1 MVSGGAPAIK
11 SDLATGTPAPS
22 RARAAGQFWTFTMSN
37 SGRKA
42 STFAETMNLGV
53 ELPMQV
59 FLTRIASGDA
69 RHRRQRAF
77 RLSGHRLAAPKSA
90 KPTWALYDRRS
101 RVNPRSVNA
110 RHSSPDARIRSRTT
124 RVRLGEN
131 LCLENYF
138 GPSGPSCLS
147 AEGLARRRLV
157 RLSRTLFGLL
167 LLRLETAIGRTHD
180 APSARPAIRSG
191 AGGAERDGMCA

>member
-1 MVSGGAPAIK
+1 MVSGGAPANK

-53 ELPMQV
+53 ELPMHV

-77 RLSGHRLAAPKSA
+77 RLSGYRLAAPKSA

-124 RVRLGEN
+124 RVRLWRKPVFRELFWAIWSLLPVGGG
-131 LCLENYF
+131 F
-138 GPSGPSCLS
+138 WPAAG
-147 AEGLARRRLV
+147 LV
-157 RLSRTLFGLL
+157 RFSPTRFGLL
-167 LLRLETAIGRTHD
+167 LL
-180 APSARPAIRSG
+180 
-191 AGGAERDGMCA
+191 